1 MIRKWL
7 TVLLSLLLAVML
19 PVCAMA
25 DTQHTLRVIPG
36 DVLASEQA
44 VVDLLDVVSLTV
56 TQASKSGALSV
67 NLADDAIATV
77 GLTADGTGLYVQSNL
92 LSDDVLYVT
101 WDDGFAVVTEAMV
114 SLLRSE
120 GVSLAELTEIE
131 SAMNELKLA
140 IINVLNGS
148 TAPSL
153 STVNK
158 GKLILEFGKLAA
170 DDPKLVEFVSSIA
183 KGIVTEE
190 GTFTSDKHDA
200 ASQKITITLTSKE
213 LAMLCDTAV
222 MRSVMEQSLRKELG
236 AGADATDEQIAQYAE
251 KNLAELKTE
260 IENSDMRLL
269 MTVHQNTDEDLP
281 VNITMLTTMK
291 ADEETL
297 AMKLDYNRLS
307 TENGVGYKAEFIS
320 MLDSEEA
327 FLDMLFELN
336 RGFDAVTEGRF
347 ALLADGEEM
356 TVTYKAQNV
365 EADTRSR
372 LFELFLRS
380 DAVSIVEPAA
390 YLRPLISFELTSSMA
405 DPALLSD
412 LESAEA
418 ETSVNVMKLSDEE
431 MGTLLMNIETR
442 CMQAVYGALD
452 SLPTSV
458 LSFVMNMM

>member
-44 VVDLLDVVSLTV
+44 VVDLLDVLSFTV
-56 TQASKSGALSV
+56 TKASKSGALSV

-77 GLTADGTGLYVQSNL
+77 GFTADGTGLYVQSNL

-101 WDDGFAVVTEAMV
+101 WDDGFAVVTEAMI

-170 DDPKLVEFVSSIA
+170 DDPKLVEFVSHVA
-183 KGIVTEE
+183 KGIVTED

-222 MRSVMEQSLRKELG
+222 MRSVMEQSLREELG

-260 IENSDMRLL
+260 IENSDIRLM
-269 MTVHQNTDEDLP
+269 MTVHQNTDEGTP

-291 ADEETL
+291 ADDETI

-307 TENGVGYKAEFIS
+307 TKNGVGYKAEFS

-347 ALLADGEEM
+347 AVLADGEEI

-390 YLRPLISFELTSSMA
+390 SLRPLIGFELTSSMA

-442 CMQAVYGALD
+442 CMQAVYGALG
-452 SLPTSV
+452 SLPTNV
-458 LSFVMNMM
+458 LSLVMNMM